1 MMTSTSIQ
9 NDSWWPS
16 DVKITVVAMDVK
28 SFIRTFE
35 NVFDQLAELR
45 IQVQEQCEDL
55 ENACYKAETQHR
67 KNVNDLAGAFDVSSN
82 VFMVLFHGCRSL
94 RM

>member
-1 MMTSTSIQ
+1 
-9 NDSWWPS
+9 
-16 DVKITVVAMDVK
+16 MDVK

-67 KNVNDLAGAFDVSSN
+67 KNVNDLAGSFDVSSMYLWYR
-82 VFMVLFHGCRSL
+82 FQGCPS
-94 RM
+94 